1 MIVHLDPTRS
11 DQDQPTVT
19 VTGDTITIN
28 GTAYVFSPLAE
39 GSTLPSDAID
49 SEWIIGDVTRT
60 DGEIVLSLLLPHG
73 ARAPEAT
80 RFPQPITVT
89 TDGPVELPIYDEPLP
104 EPEEEPLP

>member
-1 MIVHLDPTRS
+1 MIFNLTPQRRD
-11 DQDQPTVT
+11 DDQPTIT

-28 GTAYVFSPLAE
+28 GGSFDFSPLAE

-73 ARAPEAT
+73 SRAPHET

-104 EPEEEPLP
+104 EEEVIEDE

>member
-1 MIVHLDPTRS
+1 MIIKLIPRRMD
-11 DQDQPTVT
+11 DAQPAIT

-28 GTAYVFSPLAE
+28 GTPFDFSPLEE

-60 DGEIVLSLLLPHG
+60 NGDIALTLLLPCG
-73 ARAPEAT
+73 YRAPEST
-80 RFPQPITVT
+80 RFPVPITVT
-89 TDGPVELPIYDEPLP
+89 TDGPVELPLYDEPLP